1 MPDELAEHLDALKRD
16 DCYRVDAVLKQS
28 PYETTERVF
37 FKGENESELGP
48 FVRKLID
55 REAGIGSAYES
66 IRAAQR
72 AGRRFR
78 HLPRIIDCYEAGP
91 CLVVVMEHIGGE
103 TLADVVYRCDASVAL
118 ACDVFPRLC
127 DAVAELHEGFP
138 APIIHRD
145 LKPSNVMLS
154 RDSMTIIDFGI
165 ARAYKEESDEDTR
178 RFGTRAYAPPEQFGY
193 GQTDVRSD
201 VYALGMLL
209 YFCLTEKTPDAK
221 TRKDG
226 FRAAE
231 VPEPL
236 RRVIVRAT
244 AFDPADRYASA
255 AELKRAFLAAS
266 GMPAPDAPPQIDAPA
281 AYEPPAAAAVG
292 APSARPRPLSKRQ
305 PWRREPR
312 TAFREAARARSFRAR
327 RRMGRV
333 PGALLRAH
341 VRGGNDRHLRSLRR
355 IDPGRGRSRL
365 AEGDLVR
372 QLGAAH
378 HRPRGVRGLRS
389 APARAPRPAPGGRAR
404 GAGPGRLLRGAPD
417 RRCDLRDSRAVRS
430 RRITNRSSTNASR
443 QGNRGF
449 RSPSSPL
456 LLSYS
461 GRWHARTRRAVH
473 F

>member
-255 AELKRAFLAAS
+255 AELKRAFLAAA

-292 APSARPRPLSKRQ
+292 APSARPLPAVGKRQ

-312 TAFREAARARSFRAR
+312 TAF
-327 RRMGRV
+327 
-333 PGALLRAH
+333 
-341 VRGGNDRHLRSLRR
+341 
-355 IDPGRGRSRL
+355 
-365 AEGDLVR
+365 
-372 QLGAAH
+372 
-378 HRPRGVRGLRS
+378 
-389 APARAPRPAPGGRAR
+389 
-404 GAGPGRLLRGAPD
+404 GRLLARVPFALGVAWDVFLALFFALMCVVATTDIFDPSAGSIQVAGAPVWLRAISYGSLVLLIIGPVVFAVSD
-417 RRCDLRDSRAVRS
+417 RRPLARLVPRLAAVPVERDLAACFVV
-430 RRITNRSSTNASR
+430 
-443 QGNRGF
+443 
-449 RSPSSPL
+449 L
-456 LLSYS
+456 LI
-461 GRWHARTRRAVH
+461 GVAIFGIAGQ
-473 F
+473 FAAAG